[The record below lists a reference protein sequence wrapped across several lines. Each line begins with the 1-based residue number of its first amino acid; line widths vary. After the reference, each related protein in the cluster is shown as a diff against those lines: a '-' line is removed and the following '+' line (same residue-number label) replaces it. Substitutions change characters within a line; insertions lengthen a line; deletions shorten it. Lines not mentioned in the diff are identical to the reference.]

1 VQLLLFVLFR
11 MMDLIGRL
19 FDGLKIQSRS
29 LCEQFSI

>member
-1 VQLLLFVLFR
+1 M

-29 LCEQFSI
+29 LCEQFSIWILNKDNH